1 MVTTNRT
8 MLIML
13 ISYPPVSY
21 PKIVSDALNMQAG
34 TVGAAGAT
42 DPVIASMLR
51 SLTLI
56 GPTMYRGNSNS
67 LLLDAWAYYFGVAL
81 DSVRNLVFVTLVSE
95 SKACFS
101 KFTANCSRLYI

>member
-1 MVTTNRT
+1 
-8 MLIML
+8 MLI
-13 ISYPPVSY
+13 IYVSN
-21 PKIVSDALNMQAG
+21 ALNLQCYYNVSSALNLQAG

-67 LLLDAWAYYFGVAL
+67 LLLDAWAYYFGLAL
-81 DSVRNLVFVTLVSE
+81 DSVRILIFVTLVSE
-95 SKACFS
+95 SKVCFS
-101 KFTANCSRLYI
+101 NLPQFFLDYMYL